1 MLIKEST
8 LRRIIR
14 EEARR
19 SLLHEASGS
28 GSFAPV
34 NSVKKKGKG
43 GYEYELF
50 SNGKVQI
57 VSKDGKPYAT
67 PKVLNQAMAVAV
79 AKEQIEYYGNK
90 GTLVRDIAA
99 GTLVFGGDGAP
110 AASPAAPVIAAGAAP
125 QKGIALIARQDYAAL
140 KPVSAAASD
149 IADSLFGQGHGFCVV
164 VDPVSRLG
172 HRFDFGRYPEAE
184 KCPDDRWLTKAGIAL
199 AAKFGMGANS
209 DPAKSKTPAQWFN
222 SLGISTMGVL
232 HHSVGRV
239 AAVVGPDGKIANMKE
254 FCAGLK
260 KGTDVAGTTQLVAV
274 PVNNVS
280 GAMGFA
286 NARIM
291 KCLPYALPG
300 AQLLTYKDT
309 ENCGTMAQ
317 KILMAGA
324 PDGLM
329 SIEAQTLVDTPDALY
344 NTLVRNKT
352 LQTGAF

>member
-1 MLIKEST
+1 MLISEKQ
-8 LRRIIR
+8 LRSVVRQML
-14 EEARR
+14 EEQA
-19 SLLHEASGS
+19 SLASGS
-28 GSFAPV
+28 GGPSAQLTSAVVQGP
-34 NSVKKKGKG
+34 GK
-43 GYEYELF
+43 YEYQIF
-50 SNGKVQI
+50 SNGKIQI
-57 VSKDGKPYAT
+57 LKRDK
-67 PKVLNQAMAVAV
+67 KVYNPPLVLSQQQAVDV
-79 AKEQIEYYGNK
+79 AKELVDLGNK
-90 GTLVRDIAA
+90 GSVAKGIAD
-99 GTLVFGGDGAP
+99 GTLVFRGTPAAAP
-110 AASPAAPVIAAGAAP
+110 AAIPAVAAGAAP
-125 QKGIALIARQDYAAL
+125 QKGIALIARQDYPAL
-140 KPVSAAASD
+140 KQVSATASN
-149 IADSLFGQGHGFCVV
+149 IADKLFGQGHGFCVV
-164 VDPVSRLG
+164 VDPVTRLG

-184 KCPDDRWLTKAGIAL
+184 KCPDDRWVTKAGIAL
-199 AAKFGMGANS
+199 ATKFGMGA
-209 DPAKSKTPAQWFN
+209 DPDPEKRKSPQQWFN

-300 AQLLTYKDT
+300 AQVLTYKDT

-324 PDGLM
+324 PDGLT